1 MDWRNAR
8 GNEHD
13 DGERIINGKHFL
25 ELVFTDMSIF
35 LKMTQLDLNR
45 NKWFEFN
52 NKDYD
57 GDLKDFCN
65 QFDRFVDSE
74 NLWKMKFVS
83 LNNWNVGTALPRIL
97 KKCDTESLKSI
108 KLKMKYETAESME
121 NIAALEQWNHVKEL
135 EIEVPRGKKKP
146 NLEYF
151 SHVTDLN
158 MTFDFFTNEFVPRIQ
173 DMSFYLVFFYLRHME
188 IYFSFC

>member
-173 DMSFYLVFFYLRHME
+173 DMTFVEAR
-188 IYFSFC
+188 